1 MKNRA
6 LFFCLVIL
14 LFRLTP
20 SMSQSFIGIDED
32 YCLADSPYSG
42 AIINYVWRYHS
53 YPQSSRDLIKHTIK
67 SYHFWNS
74 RKEIY
79 DKKHARQ
86 WIRRLRN
93 HSNKL
98 YVSNDTCYFYIKKE
112 GYTVMVIG
120 NLDEWQHNAREMFE
134 GRRPGYFDKKNHYIF
149 DMEVVGDKSHLVPG
163 ADDIMKKYDNK
174 FQIYVMWL
182 SSTVLMEYN
191 IHVVYDREH
200 GLSIIHDPSSNHV
213 FTKDNYQGEIVQYS
227 LEDAIV
233 LATDYLNE
241 IANHFRT
248 FILLNPRVTQIDC
261 FIPLKF

>member
-1 MKNRA
+1 M
-6 LFFCLVIL
+6 IL
-14 LFRLTP
+14 
-20 SMSQSFIGIDED
+20 
-32 YCLADSPYSG
+32 
-42 AIINYVWRYHS
+42 
-53 YPQSSRDLIKHTIK
+53 
-67 SYHFWNS
+67 
-74 RKEIY
+74 
-79 DKKHARQ
+79 
-86 WIRRLRN
+86 
-93 HSNKL
+93 
-98 YVSNDTCYFYIKKE
+98 
-112 GYTVMVIG
+112 
-120 NLDEWQHNAREMFE
+120 
-134 GRRPGYFDKKNHYIF
+134 
-149 DMEVVGDKSHLVPG
+149 
-163 ADDIMKKYDNK
+163 KKYDNK

-191 IHVVYDREH
+191 IHIVYDREH